1 MRCGCCDVLTGVDGR
16 EESIYIV
23 FVPFDIQVICE
34 PGRKFRV
41 LMVVVRWVCGSH
53 DASVERV
60 VEGASEVED
69 PYIGRREIVAMH
81 VIGLRGLDTA
91 SYKL

>member
-1 MRCGCCDVLTGVDGR
+1 
-16 EESIYIV
+16 
-23 FVPFDIQVICE
+23 
-34 PGRKFRV
+34 
-41 LMVVVRWVCGSH
+41 
-53 DASVERV
+53 VERV